1 MPLKKQ
7 SSTTGKIRARRKG
20 PGKARSKK
28 ANTRSHQPAS
38 KVASDSL
45 NLTADPNDKC
55 RISEG
60 VVSAPGMAV
69 PSARTLRIWAA
80 RLAAGVAVL
89 KAIIDDGE
97 PVLAFVEQ
105 LVEQIVA

>member
-1 MPLKKQ
+1 MKPKKQ
-7 SSTTGKIRARRKG
+7 SSATAKIRAKRKG
-20 PGKARSKK
+20 PGKARPIR
-28 ANTRSHQPAS
+28 ANTQGHQLAS
-38 KVASDSL
+38 KVASPSL
-45 NLTADPNDKC
+45 NLTVDPAYKC

-60 VVSAPGMAV
+60 VASAPGMAV

-89 KAIIDDGE
+89 KAIIEDGE

-105 LVEQIVA
+105 LVGQIVA